1 METDDHV
8 VSVLPVHLSN
18 NLAPNLHLHQF
29 PLLNRS
35 LEVPPSA
42 TLSGKR
48 IRARLKPTA
57 RRLEVHVPVD
67 HRPEVWNSEKS
78 KELGAGRLEDDKEK
92 NQLDSNRVKE
102 NEEPR
107 LSEVRFRSEAIPHV
121 GAYMLGVVRNG
132 ALHLHP
138 LTETHQ
144 LRPTLTYLD
153 ALNRKSRRAR
163 GADSDSESDDG
174 PPPDPDEVPP
184 ISTPPKAKG
193 PVGGAKEVQVT
204 ARKVDEKGGQHL
216 QGGLSAVRREMLM
229 GIRAEEE
236 DEWQELAYHGPESAE
251 SNEAYEALFS
261 QCGDVLESQSNV
273 STFLSSIRGR

>member
-18 NLAPNLHLHQF
+18 NLAPNLQLHQF

-35 LEVPPSA
+35 LEIPPSA

-78 KELGAGRLEDDKEK
+78 KDLGAGRLEDDKEK
-92 NQLDSNRVKE
+92 NQVDRSKLKE

-121 GAYMLGVVRNG
+121 GAYMLGVVR

-138 LTETHQ
+138 LNETHQ

-153 ALNRKSRRAR
+153 ALNRKSRRTR

-174 PPPDPDEVPP
+174 PPPDPDEALP

-261 QCGDVLESQSNV
+261 RCGDVLESQSNV